1 MSNDPVEITLA
12 DVSKLPPVVDLNTA
26 AMLLGIG
33 RTTAQTLA
41 RNDDFPVPVFR
52 AGSVYRVPTAP
63 ILRLL
68 GLQVPGGNPSS

>member
-12 DVSKLPPVVDLNTA
+12 DVSKLPPVIDLNTA
-26 AMLLGIG
+26 ATLLGIS

-68 GLQVPGGNPSS
+68 GIQVPGADASG